1 MAENANP
8 ATAATAAEP
17 KPRRRATRTGVVV
30 SARMQ
35 KSIVVS
41 VERLVMHKLYK
52 RLMTRST
59 KLMAHDEEGKC
70 KEGDLVEI
78 EETRPTS
85 RRKRWTVKRVVGRKA
100 GGNRS

>member
-8 ATAATAAEP
+8 APAAEAAP
-17 KPRRRATRTGVVV
+17 EKPRRRARRTGVVV

-35 KSIVVS
+35 KSVVVS

-59 KLMAHDEEGKC
+59 KLMAHDEQGAC
-70 KEGDLVEI
+70 KEGDVVEI

-85 RRKRWTVKRVVGRKA
+85 KRKRWTVKRVIGRKA
-100 GGNRS
+100 GGDRS